1 MVTMKRILEFAGDL
15 RFAFWLILS
24 AGVVMW
30 AGSIYSTMNYTLINS
45 LNGVPLAG
53 WFSVQG
59 IENLSVTWW
68 IPVLFLI
75 FALLGINTIAC
86 TLNRVM
92 ALLPR
97 RKSIGLKRFLVLISP
112 SVIHI
117 LFIFM
122 LAGHLLSFTAVTQ
135 DRIPVTQG
143 DKIQIRGAGSIEV
156 KSISYEYF
164 PDSTLLRQRIRQV
177 YVDFNTENKD
187 GVNFY
192 KTAFMEPVFINGNI
206 IILDMEKKKQEQ
218 IIKPDPAKE
227 NCNKEQKF
235 HYAQSGSET
244 KPQLYLLVIKDPGIF
259 MLLPGFCIVILIMI
273 WYFYQ
278 TALSKK
284 NKEFTEVENEVIN
297 V

>member
-1 MVTMKRILEFAGDL
+1 MKRVLEFAGDL

-24 AGVVMW
+24 AGAVMW
-30 AGSIYSTMNYTLINS
+30 IGSIYSTMNYTLINS

-53 WFSVQG
+53 WFGAQG
-59 IENLSVTWW
+59 MENLSVTWW

-75 FALLGINTIAC
+75 FALLGINTMAC
-86 TLNRVM
+86 TVNRVM
-92 ALLPR
+92 TLLPR
-97 RKSIGLKRFLVLISP
+97 RKAIGLKRFLVLISP

-117 LFIFM
+117 LFILM
-122 LAGHLLSFTAVTQ
+122 LAGHLFSFTAVTQ
-135 DRIPVTQG
+135 QRIPVARG

-156 KSISYEYF
+156 KSIRHEYF
-164 PDSTLLRQRIRQV
+164 PDSSLLSQRIRQV
-177 YVDFNTENKD
+177 YVDFITENED
-187 GVNFY
+187 GVNSY
-192 KTAFMEPVFINGNI
+192 KTAFMEPVFIKGNI

-235 HYAQSGSET
+235 HYAGSGSEI
-244 KPQLYLLVIKDPGIF
+244 KPQLYLLVIRDPGIF

-278 TALSKK
+278 TVLSKK
-284 NKEFTEVENEVIN
+284 NNEIMEVENEIIN
-297 V
+297 I